1 MAGCY
6 THITVVS
13 KILDKR
19 ELESI
24 GLDTRISKMLR
35 EWSNYVKLG
44 AVSPDLP
51 YLGFGKKWADK
62 FHYEKTSQIVREGLD
77 ALFDKS
83 FDDVHAQKQ
92 LAWLF
97 GYAAHLVTDLYLHPV
112 IEKKVGPYAENKNE
126 HRICE
131 MNQDAWVLKKEMHDD
146 VGRGEIFDNTIK
158 TCTETGAEG
167 YIVDNAISEFW
178 NLLIEKVYSSR
189 RGPSPDKWFA
199 SFSEFWQMLIKKVC
213 SPWWSP
219 SPNKWFA
226 SFVALMDKFAENPGK
241 HLIITR
247 TLLKNFHYG
256 YPSEPDSD
264 YVDNLHRPNGECVDF
279 HTVFNE
285 AVEKVKEYW
294 AQMANALSTKD
305 VSCFTLP
312 DGNLDTGKR
321 LSVPET
327 SIFWE
332 E

>member
-112 IEKKVGPYAENKNE
+112 IEKKVGPYAENATK

-131 MNQDAWVLKKEMHDD
+131 MHQDVWILKEEMFDD
-146 VGRGEIFDNTIK
+146 VGRCEIFDNTIK

-167 YIVDNAISEFW
+167 YIVDDAISEFW
-178 NLLIEKVYSSR
+178 KLLIQKVYSPR
-189 RGPSPDKWFA
+189 R
-199 SFSEFWQMLIKKVC
+199 
-213 SPWWSP
+213 SP
-219 SPNKWFA
+219 SPKKWF
-226 SFVALMDKFAENPGK
+226 SCFVTSMDKFAENPDK

-264 YVDNLHRPNGECVDF
+264 YVDNLHRPNGECVGF
-279 HTVFNE
+279 YPVFNE
-285 AVEKVKEYW
+285 AVEKVKGYW

-332 E
+332 EEL